1 MKVIN
6 LNESQY
12 LRLFESEF
20 HDTFGSDDTTPQNL
34 DSNRYSMVD
43 AVTTGEDGE
52 EHLVEPEG
60 NDIKGRIKK
69 GNRFDGSSRKG
80 DDIASDGPWLTYKN
94 RGGF

>member
-12 LRLFESEF
+12 RRLFEIEF
-20 HDTFGSDDTTPQNL
+20 HDTFGSDDNTPQNL
-34 DSNRYSMVD
+34 GDERFNMTD
-43 AVTTGEDGE
+43 AITTHPDGE
-52 EHLVEPEG
+52 ESLVEPNGSNIE
-60 NDIKGRIKK
+60 K